1 MATRQMGKILY
12 LCNKKKFDFV
22 LGKYLSVY
30 FDLKF
35 ITSIPEIYTF
45 FKTQGIDDIE
55 ALYSPLSNKRCR
67 HLEESKEAIKRI
79 CNKVDRFVLSNSER
93 EKIAFRKAASHYLAK
108 LTALMQRKAFDLAI
122 AYDRP
127 LLDIACLEEACRALG
142 VSIRFIGTGFF
153 RGDTMDFSA
162 ERLELDN
169 NLLWEKRFERFKDS
183 PQQPVPNMPERPFIM
198 PNIISP
204 PGIVT
209 LWTCLRYS
217 KNPLFLK
224 ANPDLK
230 PTRSFFRTIIHRH
243 GKYKFRKLKPYD
255 IEKLDTPLV
264 FIPLQGNE
272 ICRQV
277 RNPLNIADME
287 DLVRKT
293 CNATKIFSKFMKR
306 PFKIVSKEHP
316 NRPGV
321 IGKQFKLS
329 HQHNV
334 TFLSN
339 VNLDSLID
347 KASLIVT
354 FNSLVGF
361 EALRKGKPVVT
372 LAPTF
377 YSMPGMAYLPSSL
390 ERLPDVMKQAIE
402 HGPDPY
408 IVDKFIYM
416 LKAHFQVETPDCTRK
431 KISITALHNIACH
444 IARDIGPKH

>member
-1 MATRQMGKILY
+1 MAINQMGKILY

-22 LGKYLSVY
+22 LGKYLSDY

-55 ALYSPLSNKRCR
+55 ILYSPLSNKRCR
-67 HLEESKEAIKRI
+67 HLKESEGAIERI
-79 CNKVDRFVLSNSER
+79 CNNVERFVLSTSER
-93 EKIAFRKAASHYLAK
+93 EKNAFRKAASHYLAK

-122 AYDRP
+122 AYNRS
-127 LLDIACLEEACRALG
+127 LLDIACLEEACRTFG

-153 RGDTMDFSA
+153 RGDTMHYSD

-169 NLLWEKRFERFKDS
+169 NLLWEKRFERFKNS
-183 PQQPVPNMPERPFIM
+183 PRQPVPNMPERPFTM

-204 PGIVT
+204 SKIVT
-209 LWTCLRYS
+209 LQACLKYS
-217 KNPLFLK
+217 KNPFFLK

-230 PTRSFFRTIIHRH
+230 PARSFFKAIIHRH
-243 GKYKFRKLKPYD
+243 RKYKFRKLKPHD
-255 IEKLDTPLV
+255 IEKLDTPFV

-287 DLVRKT
+287 DLIRQTYNV
-293 CNATKIFSKFMKR
+293 AKIFSKFMGR
-306 PFKIVSKEHP
+306 PFRIVSKEHP

-321 IGKQFKLS
+321 IGKAFRRS
-329 HQHNV
+329 YQHDV

-347 KASLIVT
+347 RASLIVT
-354 FNSLVGF
+354 FSSLVGF
-361 EALRKGKPVVT
+361 EALQKGKPVVT

-390 ERLPDVMKQAIE
+390 KKLPDVMKQAVE
-402 HGPDPY
+402 HGPEPH
-408 IVDKFIYM
+408 IVDKFIDM
-416 LKAHFQVETPDCTRK
+416 LKAHFQVETPNCTRK

-444 IARDIGPKH
+444 IARDIGSRH

>member
-1 MATRQMGKILY
+1 MATNQIGKILY
-12 LCNKKKFDFV
+12 LCNKKRFDFV
-22 LGKYLSVY
+22 LGKYLSGY

-35 ITSIPEIYTF
+35 ITSIPEIYIF
-45 FKTQGIDDIE
+45 FKTQNIDDIE
-55 ALYSPLSNKRCR
+55 MLYSHLSDKRCR
-67 HLEESKEAIKRI
+67 GLKENKEAIKRI
-79 CNKVDRFVLSNSER
+79 YNNVERFALSTNER
-93 EKIAFRKAASHYLAK
+93 EKIAFRKAASCYLAK
-108 LTALMQRKAFDLAI
+108 LTALMQHEAFDLAI

-162 ERLELDN
+162 KRLELDN
-169 NLLWEKRFERFKDS
+169 NLLWERRFKRFKDS
-183 PQQPVPNMPERPFIM
+183 PKQPVPNMPERPFTM
-198 PNIISP
+198 PSIISP
-204 PGIVT
+204 ARIVT
-209 LWTCLRYS
+209 LRTCLKYS
-217 KNPLFLK
+217 KNPFFLK
-224 ANPDLK
+224 AHPDIK
-230 PTRSFFRTIIHRH
+230 PARSFFRTIIHRH
-243 GKYKFRKLKPYD
+243 RKRKFKKLKLYD
-255 IEKLDTPLV
+255 IEKLNMPFV

-287 DLVRKT
+287 DLVSKVLG
-293 CNATKIFSKFMKR
+293 ATNTISKFMER
-306 PFKIVSKEHP
+306 PFRIVSKEHP

-321 IGKQFKLS
+321 IGKVFKLS

-361 EALRKGKPVVT
+361 EALQKGKSVVT

-377 YSMPGMAYLPSSL
+377 YSMPGMAYLPLSL
-390 ERLPDVMKQAIE
+390 KRLPDVMKQAIE
-402 HGPDPY
+402 HGPNTHM
-408 IVDKFIYM
+408 VDQFIDM
-416 LKAHFQVETPDCTRK
+416 LKTHFQVETPNCTRK
-431 KISITALHNIACH
+431 KISITALHNIACY
-444 IARDIGPKH
+444 IARDIGSKH

>member
-1 MATRQMGKILY
+1 MATNQMGKILY

-22 LGKYLSVY
+22 LGKYLSGY

-35 ITSIPEIYTF
+35 ITSMPEIYIF

-55 ALYSPLSNKRCR
+55 ILYSRLSNMRCH
-67 HLEESKEAIKRI
+67 HLEENEEAIKRI
-79 CNKVDRFVLSNSER
+79 CNNIERFAFSSSEC

-108 LTALMQRKAFDLAI
+108 LKALVQRKAFDLAI

-127 LLDIACLEEACRALG
+127 LLDVACLEEACRALG

-169 NLLWEKRFERFKDS
+169 NLLWEKRFERFKNS
-183 PQQPVPNMPERPFIM
+183 PQRPVPNMPERPFTM
-198 PNIISP
+198 PSIISP
-204 PGIVT
+204 SKIAT
-209 LWTCLRYS
+209 LQARLKYS
-217 KNPLFLK
+217 KNPFFLK
-224 ANPDLK
+224 AHPDIK
-230 PTRSFFRTIIHRH
+230 PARSFFRAIIHRH
-243 GKYKFRKLKPYD
+243 KKHKFRKLKPYD
-255 IEKLDTPLV
+255 IEKLNMPFV

-287 DLVRKT
+287 DLLSKVLGAANT
-293 CNATKIFSKFMKR
+293 VSKFMER
-306 PFKIVSKEHP
+306 PFRVVSKEHP

-321 IGKQFKLS
+321 IGKIFKLS

-334 TFLSN
+334 TFLSS

-361 EALRKGKPVVT
+361 EALQKGKPVIT

-402 HGPDPY
+402 HGPNPNM
-408 IVDKFIYM
+408 VGQFINM
-416 LKAHFQVETPDCTRK
+416 LKTHFQVETPNCTRK
-431 KISITALHNIACH
+431 KIGVTALHNIACH
-444 IARDIGPKH
+444 IARDIGSKH

>member
-1 MATRQMGKILY
+1 MAKILY
-12 LCNKKKFDFV
+12 LCNKKRFDFV
-22 LGKYLSVY
+22 LGKYLSGY

-35 ITSIPEIYTF
+35 ITSMPEIYIF
-45 FKTQGIDDIE
+45 FKTQGIDDIDK
-55 ALYSPLSNKRCR
+55 LYSRLSDKRCR
-67 HLEESKEAIKRI
+67 LPREDEESIKRI
-79 CNKVDRFVLSNSER
+79 CNNVERFALSISER

-108 LTALMQRKAFDLAI
+108 LTALMQREAFDLAI

-127 LLDIACLEEACRALG
+127 ILDVACLEKACRAFG

-169 NLLWEKRFERFKDS
+169 NLLWKKRFERFKNS
-183 PQQPVPNMPERPFIM
+183 PQQPVPNMPEQPFTM
-198 PNIISP
+198 PGIISP
-204 PGIVT
+204 SGIVT
-209 LWTCLRYS
+209 LRTYLRYS
-217 KNPLFLK
+217 KNPFFLK
-224 ANPDLK
+224 RHPNIK
-230 PTRSFFRTIIHRH
+230 PARSFFRAIIHRH
-243 GKYKFRKLKPYD
+243 KKYKFRKLKPHD
-255 IEKLDTPLV
+255 IEKLDMPLV

-277 RNPLNIADME
+277 RNSLNIADME
-287 DLVRKT
+287 DLIRKT
-293 CNATKIFSKFMKR
+293 YNATKIFSEFMGK

-321 IGKQFKLS
+321 IGKVFKSS

-339 VNLDSLID
+339 ADLNSLID

-361 EALRKGKPVVT
+361 EALQKGKPVVT

-377 YSMPGMAYLPSSL
+377 YSMSGMAYLPPSL

-402 HGPDPY
+402 HGPDPH
-408 IVDKFIYM
+408 IVDKFIDM
-416 LKAHFQVETPDCTRK
+416 LKTHFQVETPDCTRK
-431 KISITALHNIACH
+431 KINVTALHNIACH
-444 IARDIGPKH
+444 IARDIGSKH

>member
-1 MATRQMGKILY
+1 MGKILY

-22 LGKYLSVY
+22 LGKYLSDY

-35 ITSIPEIYTF
+35 ITSMPEIYIF

-55 ALYSPLSNKRCR
+55 ILYSHLSNKRYCC
-67 HLEESKEAIKRI
+67 LEEKEESIKRI
-79 CNKVDRFVLSNSER
+79 CNNVERFALSTNER
-93 EKIAFRKAASHYLAK
+93 EKNAFRKAASHYLAK

-127 LLDIACLEEACRALG
+127 ILDVACLEEACRAFG
-142 VSIRFIGTGFF
+142 ISIRFIGTGFF

-169 NLLWEKRFERFKDS
+169 NLLWERRFERLKNS
-183 PQQPVPNMPERPFIM
+183 PKQPVPNMPERPFTM
-198 PNIISP
+198 PGINSP
-204 PGIVT
+204 TRIVT
-209 LWTCLRYS
+209 LRTCLRYS
-217 KNPLFLK
+217 KNPFFLK
-224 ANPDLK
+224 AHPDIK
-230 PTRSFFRTIIHRH
+230 PARRFFKAIIHRH
-243 GKYKFRKLKPYD
+243 RKYKFRKLKPHD
-255 IEKLDTPLV
+255 IEQLDMPLV

-277 RNPLNIADME
+277 RNPLSIADME
-287 DLVRKT
+287 DLVSKVLE
-293 CNATKIFSKFMKR
+293 ATNTVSKVMGK
-306 PFKIVSKEHP
+306 PFKIVCKEHP

-321 IGKQFKLS
+321 IGKAFKLS
-329 HQHNV
+329 HQHDV

-339 VNLDSLID
+339 ANLNSLID

-361 EALRKGKPVVT
+361 EALQKGKPVIT
-372 LAPTF
+372 LAPAF
-377 YSMPGMAYLPSSL
+377 YSMPGMACLPPSL

-402 HGPDPY
+402 QAPEPQV
-408 IVDKFIYM
+408 VDKFIDM
-416 LKAHFQVETPDCTRK
+416 LKAHFQVETPNCTRK

-444 IARDIGPKH
+444 IARDIGSKH

>member
-1 MATRQMGKILY
+1 MGKILY

-22 LGKYLSVY
+22 LGKYLSGY

-35 ITSIPEIYTF
+35 ITSMPEIYIF

-55 ALYSPLSNKRCR
+55 ILYSHLSNKRCCR
-67 HLEESKEAIKRI
+67 LEENEESIKRI
-79 CNKVDRFVLSNSER
+79 CNNVERFALSTSVR
-93 EKIAFRKAASHYLAK
+93 EKNAFRKAASHYLAK

-127 LLDIACLEEACRALG
+127 ILDVACLEEACRAFG

-169 NLLWEKRFERFKDS
+169 NLLWEKRFERLKNT
-183 PQQPVPNMPERPFIM
+183 PQQPVPNMPEQPFTI
-198 PNIISP
+198 PSIISP
-204 PGIVT
+204 SRIVT
-209 LWTCLRYS
+209 LRTCLRYS
-217 KNPLFLK
+217 KNPFFLK
-224 ANPDLK
+224 SHLDIK
-230 PTRSFFRTIIHRH
+230 PARSFFKAIIHRH
-243 GKYKFRKLKPYD
+243 RKNKFRKLKPHD
-255 IEKLDTPLV
+255 LEKLDMPLV

-272 ICRQV
+272 ICRQI

-287 DLVRKT
+287 DLVSKVFR
-293 CNATKIFSKFMKR
+293 ATNTVSKVMGKS
-306 PFKIVSKEHP
+306 FKIVCKEHP

-321 IGKQFKLS
+321 IGKAFKLS
-329 HQHNV
+329 HQHDV

-339 VNLDSLID
+339 ANLNSLID

-361 EALRKGKPVVT
+361 EALQKGKPVVT

-377 YSMPGMAYLPSSL
+377 YSMPGMACLPPSL
-390 ERLPDVMKQAIE
+390 KKLPDVMKQSIE
-402 HGPDPY
+402 HEPEPHV
-408 IVDKFIYM
+408 VDKFIYM
-416 LKAHFQVETPDCTRK
+416 LKTHFQVETPNCTRK
-431 KISITALHNIACH
+431 KIGVTSLHNIACH
-444 IARDIGPKH
+444 IARDIGSKH

>member
-1 MATRQMGKILY
+1 MGKILY

-22 LGKYLSVY
+22 LGKYLSDY

-35 ITSIPEIYTF
+35 ITSMPEIYIF

-55 ALYSPLSNKRCR
+55 ILYSHLSNKRYCP
-67 HLEESKEAIKRI
+67 LEEKEESIKRI
-79 CNKVDRFVLSNSER
+79 CNNVERFALSTSER
-93 EKIAFRKAASHYLAK
+93 EKNAFRKAASHYLAK

-127 LLDIACLEEACRALG
+127 ILDVACLEEACRAFG

-169 NLLWEKRFERFKDS
+169 NLLWERRFERLKNS
-183 PQQPVPNMPERPFIM
+183 PKQPVPNMPERPFTM
-198 PNIISP
+198 PGINSP
-204 PGIVT
+204 TRIVT
-209 LWTCLRYS
+209 LRTCLRYS
-217 KNPLFLK
+217 KNPFFLK
-224 ANPDLK
+224 AHPDIK
-230 PTRSFFRTIIHRH
+230 PARRFFKAIIHRH
-243 GKYKFRKLKPYD
+243 RKYKFRKLKPHD
-255 IEKLDTPLV
+255 IEQLDMPLV

-277 RNPLNIADME
+277 RNPLSIADME
-287 DLVRKT
+287 DLVSKVLG
-293 CNATKIFSKFMKR
+293 ATNTVSKVMGK
-306 PFKIVSKEHP
+306 PFKIVCKEHP

-321 IGKQFKLS
+321 IGRAFKLS
-329 HQHNV
+329 HQHDV

-339 VNLDSLID
+339 ANLNSLID

-361 EALRKGKPVVT
+361 EALQKGKPVVT

-377 YSMPGMAYLPSSL
+377 YSMPGMACLPPSH

-402 HGPDPY
+402 QAPEPQV
-408 IVDKFIYM
+408 VDKFIDM
-416 LKAHFQVETPDCTRK
+416 LKAHFQVETPNCTRK
-431 KISITALHNIACH
+431 KISVTALHNIACH
-444 IARDIGPKH
+444 IARDIGSKH